1 MRKLVVTAFTSVLL
15 AACSGQSTAPVTTPA
30 QGTTPP
36 PQSTPAPVPS
46 PTPIVAAIVDATKIA
61 GKSQK
66 EVAQLLG
73 EPISCETIK
82 QGKKCSFTPGETEV
96 VFISGK
102 ADWITVE
109 ALDSA
114 PFSEDVLPLL
124 GIEKTPATFSNDN
137 VMRWDTV
144 PGLLEVSVF
153 PTATGVDY
161 AYIFVSNEAVA

>member
-1 MRKLVVTAFTSVLL
+1 MRKVVVTAFASVFL
-15 AACSGQSTAPVTTPA
+15 AACSGQSTAPAATPA
-30 QGTTPP
+30 QTPSP
-36 PQSTPAPVPS
+36 PAQSSPAPVP
-46 PTPIVAAIVDATKIA
+46 TPAPVAAIVDVTKIA

-66 EVAQLLG
+66 EVAELLG
-73 EPISCETIK
+73 KPTSCETMK
-82 QGKKCSFTPGETEV
+82 QGNKCFFKPGETEV

-102 ADWITVE
+102 ADWITVQ

-137 VMRWDTV
+137 VMRWETV

-153 PTATGVDY
+153 PAQTGVDY
-161 AYIFVSNEAVA
+161 AYILTATKP